1 MDEDIEVNIKR
12 NKRKLEK
19 IRSDRQDRQF
29 SRDNSTATSERVQT
43 ATGRDQRDTYSLEGP
58 GGDTEGRDNRTE
70 EFPPVTG
77 RSDSGIRS
85 ALTAY
90 EYPTESADRG
100 IQQARADTLTVED
113 AEAKAERERELTRQR
128 VQRYRD
134 RQREEASNQAQNHDS
149 NVTGATPAGN
159 DRFSFNLKKGNAE
172 PVKLLSK
179 AEADDGREALIYVYL
194 KGSSLIDDA
203 IEIVTAGH
211 EAVSIWAM
219 SEDEATLFAEA
230 HLKKAQKDKSAARS
244 ARLLLR
250 IHDKLFLTQYVA
262 SRTIATSRHIKSSG
276 GISFK

>member
-12 NKRKLEK
+12 NKKKLEK

-29 SRDNSTATSERVQT
+29 SRDNSTASSERIQT
-43 ATGRDQRDTYSLEGP
+43 AAGRDQRDPYSLEGTI
-58 GGDTEGRDNRTE
+58 GSNGERASGIED
-70 EFPPVTG
+70 FSPVTG
-77 RSDSGIRS
+77 RSDSRVRS
-85 ALTAY
+85 FEPAD
-90 EYPTESADRG
+90 EYPTESIDRG
-100 IQQARADTLTVED
+100 IQPARADTLTVED

-134 RQREEASNQAQNHDS
+134 RQRQEASNQAQNHDS
-149 NVTGATPAGN
+149 NVTGGKVDSN
-159 DRFSFNLKKGNAE
+159 NRFSFNLKKGSTE

-262 SRTIATSRHIKSSG
+262 SRTIATTRHIKSSG